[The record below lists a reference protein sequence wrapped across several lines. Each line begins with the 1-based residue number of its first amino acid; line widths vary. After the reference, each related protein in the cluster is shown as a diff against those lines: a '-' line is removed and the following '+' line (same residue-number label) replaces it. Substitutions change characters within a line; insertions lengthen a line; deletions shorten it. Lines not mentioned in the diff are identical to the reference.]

1 MKFFQPFI
9 YRNCCSSLIRVF
21 ASGLIMTWFSAFI
34 CADFQQQET
43 KRVSAQH
50 GAGRA
55 SGLVPTTLQG
65 LQRSYNQCICT
76 PDF

>member
-1 MKFFQPFI
+1 
-9 YRNCCSSLIRVF
+9 
-21 ASGLIMTWFSAFI
+21 MTWFSAFI

-65 LQRSYNQCICT
+65 LQRSYNRCICT